1 MEKMKAEKDL
11 ELQKSKK
18 ELVNERLEYTKQ
30 ANLDDENM
38 QKRMTAKQPTHDVN
52 TMPSQ
57 NVAMMSVIAR
67 ENNRFI
73 DIKKFQDDRQQK
85 IEEKQKEQ
93 IALKPKT
100 EVV

>member
-38 QKRMTAKQPTHDVN
+38 QKRMTAK
-52 TMPSQ
+52 
-57 NVAMMSVIAR
+57 
-67 ENNRFI
+67 
-73 DIKKFQDDRQQK
+73 
-85 IEEKQKEQ
+85 
-93 IALKPKT
+93 
-100 EVV
+100 